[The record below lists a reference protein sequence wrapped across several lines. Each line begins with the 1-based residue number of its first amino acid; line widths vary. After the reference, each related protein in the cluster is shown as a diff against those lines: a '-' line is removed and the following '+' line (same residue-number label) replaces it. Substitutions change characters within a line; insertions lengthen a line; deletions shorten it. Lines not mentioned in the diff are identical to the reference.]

1 MKKKVVAVILV
12 SLLGVLAYFGYQ
24 RYEVQEEVGL
34 TASGTIEAT
43 KVELSAKLAGTL
55 GSLSIDSGSTVQQ
68 GQVVGVIVRN
78 DLAAQKERDAL
89 GVSKA
94 EVQLRDLTS
103 GARDQ
108 EIKEASANVSM
119 SQASLE
125 KAQADWQRGKQL
137 FEESVISKDQLE
149 KLETDVK
156 MKQGQ
161 LEATQAKL
169 SLLEAGNRPE
179 TIKAAQVELERSKA
193 VLKAS
198 EVLLADAKI
207 ISPLSGTVLSKNREP
222 GEFIQAGT
230 SVATV
235 VNLKDMWIRVYVP
248 TDDLPQ
254 IRLNQTVS
262 FTVSGSD
269 DVYTGTI
276 EEIASQG
283 EYTPKTIQ
291 TKKERANIVY
301 AVKIRINNQ
310 KGTLKPGMPADVN
323 FGSPQKNLSK

>member
-1 MKKKVVAVILV
+1 MVAVILV
-12 SLLGVLAYFGYQ
+12 SLLGVLGYFGYQ
-24 RYEVQEEVGL
+24 HYKGQEEVEL

-68 GQVVGVIVRN
+68 GQVVGTIVRN
-78 DLAAQKERDAL
+78 DLAAQKERDSL

-94 EVQLRDLTS
+94 EAQLRDLTS
-103 GARDQ
+103 GARVQ
-108 EIKEASANVSM
+108 EIKAAFANVSIL
-119 SQASLE
+119 QASWE
-125 KAQADWQRGKQL
+125 KSQVDWQRGKQL
-137 FEESVISKDQLE
+137 FQEGVISQDQLE
-149 KLETDVK
+149 KLETDYKV
-156 MKQGQ
+156 KQGQ
-161 LEATQAKL
+161 LEEAQAKL

-179 TIKAAQVELERSKA
+179 VIKAAQVELERSKA

-198 EVLLADAKI
+198 EVLLADTKI

-222 GEFIQAGT
+222 GEFVQAGT

-235 VNLKDMWIRVYVP
+235 ADLKDMWILVYVP

-254 IRLNQTVS
+254 IKLNQKVS

-269 DVYTGTI
+269 VNYTGII

-301 AVKIRINNQ
+301 AVKIRINNED
-310 KGTLKPGMPADVN
+310 GRLKPGMPADVK
-323 FGSPQKNLSK
+323 FGNTQQKNISK